1 MKIYPLALGLLC
13 FATIA
18 NAKPLDFDYSISLG
32 NFYGYT
38 DYNSKLPTSYKHN
51 NLNSSLNTYIN
62 LSCDINSDYK
72 ASLIG
77 YTMIDSAKEIEN
89 YNQGYWGEEFFLE
102 LETPLG
108 QLSLGQDRNV
118 AYIFAVGAP
127 NVGSF
132 RINNTDLTNFFVNPN
147 WYQKGSKSSY
157 KTLNSTYINTDGA
170 SLKLN
175 YITPE
180 FYNTK
185 VGITYVPKNN
195 SRSGLVSKDSL
206 SYNKEAY
213 ILGLYNSFYIKDYE
227 IESSLGYGYYKDND
241 EEYSLGL
248 SIYRKGWTLGASYRQ
263 TNAKTKS
270 LKINQATLFD
280 GYREGSAYNIG
291 ISYEIG
297 PFTTGISYFNSKSD
311 KNSNK
316 DELIGFSNSF
326 ELNKYTTLSLTLAHQ
341 KSTDIETIKGY
352 ATMLGLEFALWKKYV

>member
-1 MKIYPLALGLLC
+1 MKIYPLALAFLC
-13 FATIA
+13 FIAKA
-18 NAKPLDFDYSISLG
+18 NAKSLDFDYSIGLS

-38 DYNSKLPTSYKHN
+38 DYSHSSFSSYKHN

-62 LSCDINSDYK
+62 LSYELNSNYK

-77 YTMIDSAKEIEN
+77 YTMIDTAKEIEN
-89 YNQGYWGEEFFLE
+89 YNQGYWGEEFFVE
-102 LETPLG
+102 LQSPMG
-108 QLSLGQDRNV
+108 QLSVGQDRNV

-132 RINNTDLTNFFVNPN
+132 KLNNTDLTNFLINPN

-170 SLKLN
+170 SFKLN

-185 VGITYVPKNN
+185 LGITYVPKNN
-195 SRSGLVSKDSL
+195 SRAGLVSKASS
-206 SYNKEAY
+206 SYDKQAY
-213 ILGLYNSFYIKDYE
+213 ILGLYNSFYLKDYE
-227 IESSLGYGYYKDND
+227 IETSLGYGYYEDND
-241 EEYSLGL
+241 EEYSLGI
-248 SIYRKGWTLGASYRQ
+248 SIYRKGWTLGASYRK
-263 TNAKTKS
+263 TNAKTKYN
-270 LKINQATLFD
+270 KIDEITLFD
-280 GYREGSAYNIG
+280 AYREAQAYNVG

-297 PFTTGISYFNSKSD
+297 PFTTGVSYFNSKSD
-311 KNSNK
+311 TSSNK

-352 ATMLGLEFALWKKYV
+352 ATILGLEFALWKKYA